1 MLFNP
6 RLIVRTS
13 VVAVLLNLVVPVFA
27 QTAVP
32 TLSSPLPA
40 VALAANGG
48 TGTVDLGAH
57 FTLPGV
63 SGPLMRFDTSLGAF
77 VVELLPDVAPRH
89 AGNFAAYVQAGRY
102 TNTMIHRAASLDGGT
117 APSIVQGG
125 GYSATVPPSAV
136 AKFSPI
142 PLEYNRANSRG
153 TLAAA
158 RTADINSATS
168 EWYFN
173 IKDNTTGLGPSNGG
187 GYTVFGRVIGTGM
200 VVVDQIAALPRFNA
214 GSSFTDL
221 PLRNFT
227 SGDIQIANFMTINQ
241 VRAIGIQPT
250 TTLLG
255 AINYTA
261 VSANPGVATV
271 DAVEG
276 RTLRLR
282 AVGAGGTVVTV
293 TARDVNGNQTTGT
306 VAVTVAGGLAVTRQ
320 PESATVAPGGGVT
333 LRVEAAAEVA
343 LSYQWTKNGTALPG
357 RTGAQLALTGLAA
370 GDSGDYRVTV
380 TAGGASVTSA
390 AATLLVATPQPG
402 RLINLAVRSRAGA
415 GDQTLIAGFVT
426 SGGSQAG
433 NLRLRALG
441 PKLSEFDVPGVL
453 ADPRLEVF
461 RGDTVIASN
470 DNVAAGE
477 AASFGLA
484 AGNLDSG
491 LAINL
496 TGDAYTAQVTGAAGG
511 QGVALIEINDGAP
524 DSADPTLPRLINVAA
539 RTAVGTGADILIAG
553 FTINGNVPKRVLL
566 RALGSR
572 LTEFGVGGVL
582 ADPKLELFRGETLI
596 AANDDV
602 SAADAAA
609 AGLTVGAK
617 DSALVVVLTP
627 GAYTAQVSGVGGT
640 TGVALIEV
648 NDLP

>member
-6 RLIVRTS
+6 RLIVRAS
-13 VVAVLLNLVVPVFA
+13 VVAVLLNLVAPVSA

-63 SGPLMRFDTSLGAF
+63 SGQVVQFETPLGSYNA
-77 VVELLPDVAPRH
+77 ELLAADAPLTVANFLRYVNRGAYNGTLFHRLVPR
-89 AGNFAAYVQAGRY
+89 F
-102 TNTMIHRAASLDGGT
+102 I
-117 APSIVQGG
+117 IQGG
-125 GYSATVPPSAV
+125 GFTLSLPINAITADAPVANEFRRANLRGTIAMAKLGNDPNSATNQWFVNLADNRANLDNQNGGFTVFARVLGTGMTVVDALSTLQVVNLDNGVLASIPLRDFSLNQPALELRNLVGVTRTRVIPIHPTASQAGVFAYSATSSA
-136 AKFSPI
+136 
-142 PLEYNRANSRG
+142 
-153 TLAAA
+153 
-158 RTADINSATS
+158 
-168 EWYFN
+168 
-173 IKDNTTGLGPSNGG
+173 
-187 GYTVFGRVIGTGM
+187 
-200 VVVDQIAALPRFNA
+200 
-214 GSSFTDL
+214 
-221 PLRNFT
+221 
-227 SGDIQIANFMTINQ
+227 
-241 VRAIGIQPT
+241 
-250 TTLLG
+250 
-255 AINYTA
+255 
-261 VSANPGVATV
+261 PGVATASV
-271 DAVEG
+271 AG
-276 RTLRLR
+276 ATLTVTPV
-282 AVGAGGTVVTV
+282 AAGNAVVTV
-293 TARDVNGNQTTGT
+293 TARDVNGNQATGT
-306 VAVTVAGGLAVTRQ
+306 VAVTVAGGLAITRQ
-320 PESATVAPGGGVT
+320 PESATVAPGSGVT
-333 LRVEAAAEVA
+333 LRVEAAAEAA

-380 TAGGASVTSA
+380 TAGGASVTST

-484 AGNLDSG
+484 AGNLDSA

-524 DSADPTLPRLINVAA
+524 DSADPALPRLINVAA

-566 RALGSR
+566 RALGPR

-609 AGLTVGAK
+609 AGLTVGTK

>member
-1 MLFNP
+1 M
-6 RLIVRTS
+6 
-13 VVAVLLNLVVPVFA
+13 
-27 QTAVP
+27 
-32 TLSSPLPA
+32 
-40 VALAANGG
+40 
-48 TGTVDLGAH
+48 
-57 FTLPGV
+57 
-63 SGPLMRFDTSLGAF
+63 
-77 VVELLPDVAPRH
+77 
-89 AGNFAAYVQAGRY
+89 
-102 TNTMIHRAASLDGGT
+102 
-117 APSIVQGG
+117 
-125 GYSATVPPSAV
+125 
-136 AKFSPI
+136 
-142 PLEYNRANSRG
+142 
-153 TLAAA
+153 
-158 RTADINSATS
+158 
-168 EWYFN
+168 
-173 IKDNTTGLGPSNGG
+173 
-187 GYTVFGRVIGTGM
+187 
-200 VVVDQIAALPRFNA
+200 
-214 GSSFTDL
+214 
-221 PLRNFT
+221 
-227 SGDIQIANFMTINQ
+227 
-241 VRAIGIQPT
+241 
-250 TTLLG
+250 
-255 AINYTA
+255 
-261 VSANPGVATV
+261 
-271 DAVEG
+271 
-276 RTLRLR
+276 
-282 AVGAGGTVVTV
+282 
-293 TARDVNGNQTTGT
+293 
-306 VAVTVAGGLAVTRQ
+306 
-320 PESATVAPGGGVT
+320 
-333 LRVEAAAEVA
+333 
-343 LSYQWTKNGTALPG
+343 
-357 RTGAQLALTGLAA
+357 
-370 GDSGDYRVTV
+370 TV
-380 TAGGASVTSA
+380 TAGGASVTST

-491 LAINL
+491 LALNL

-566 RALGSR
+566 RALGPR

-582 ADPKLELFRGETLI
+582 ADPKLELFQGSTLI
-596 AANDDV
+596 ASNDDV
-602 SAADAAA
+602 GAADAAA